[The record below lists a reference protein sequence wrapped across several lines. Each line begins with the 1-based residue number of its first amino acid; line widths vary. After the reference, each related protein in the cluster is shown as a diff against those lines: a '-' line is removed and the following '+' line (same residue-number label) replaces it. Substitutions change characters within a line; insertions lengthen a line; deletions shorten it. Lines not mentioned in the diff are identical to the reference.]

1 MTEGGNKRNNISYFY
16 PMHEK
21 SKDTRVAFSVTNC
34 ICHDQRVLKIAATVR
49 NLDCDITIIGRKSD
63 DRCNS
68 ESLPFKTHR
77 FRMIF
82 KRGFLFYA
90 FFNLRLFG
98 FLLLHRYDLL
108 VSNDLDTLLPN
119 YLVAKLKHILL
130 VYDSHEYFTGVPEIQ
145 DRPFVRRVWKRIEKF
160 VFPGLKYVMTVSD
173 SIASQ
178 YKSEYGFKPLVV
190 RNCSIKTEQILPFSH
205 EELEICPDHLL
216 LILQGTGI
224 NVDRGGEELIDAVS
238 LTDKVTLLVIGS
250 GNKFEFLIEKV
261 SQLGLTGKIKFIKK
275 LAWKELM
282 RYTRSADVGLSLDKK
297 SNMNYNF
304 SLPNKVFDYI
314 SAGIPV
320 IATDLPE
327 IAKIIREYNCGILI
341 SEPTPE
347 VIAEAI
353 IKLRDNRDL
362 LSGLKRNSAIA
373 SETVNWENESKK
385 VVELYRSVLK
395 SSL

>member
-1 MTEGGNKRNNISYFY
+1 MRNNISYFY

-21 SKDTRVAFSVTNC
+21 LRNTRVAFSVTNC

-49 NLDCDITIIGRKSD
+49 NLKCDLTIIGRNSGD
-63 DRCNS
+63 CCNS
-68 ESLPFKTHR
+68 DSVPFWTHR

-90 FFNLRLFG
+90 FFNIRLFG
-98 FLLLHRYDLL
+98 FLLLHKYDML

-119 YLVAKLKHILL
+119 YLVSKLKHLPLI
-130 VYDSHEYFTGVPEIQ
+130 YDSHEYFTGVPEIQ
-145 DRPFVRRVWKRIEKF
+145 DRPLVRWVWKRIEKY
-160 VFPGLKYVMTVSD
+160 VFPELKHVMTVSD
-173 SIASQ
+173 SIARR
-178 YKSEYGFKPLVV
+178 YESEYGFKPLTV
-190 RNCSIKTEQILPFSH
+190 RNCSIKTEKIIPFSR
-205 EELEICPDHLL
+205 EQLEIDPDHIL

-238 LTDKVTLLVIGS
+238 LTDKVSLLVIGA
-250 GNKFEFLIEKV
+250 GDQFGFLIEKMANM
-261 SQLGLTGKIKFIKK
+261 GLAGQIKFIKK
-275 LAWKELM
+275 LEWKELM
-282 RYTRSADVGLSLDKK
+282 RYTRSADAGLSLDKN

-320 IATDLPE
+320 IATNLPE
-327 IAKIIREYNCGILI
+327 IAKIVNEYNCGILI
-341 SEPTPE
+341 SEPAPE
-347 VIAEAI
+347 EISKAI

-362 LSGLKRNSAIA
+362 LTELKHNAAIA
-373 SETVNWENESKK
+373 SETLNWENESLK